1 MENLNKPLFI
11 LKKDMEDVKE
21 YLYVMDFSDASI
33 SEIEI
38 TKKDKDLETCD
49 LLDKYGFNDDE
60 CFFMFTTKRIT
71 EINKINGK

>member
-1 MENLNKPLFI
+1 
-11 LKKDMEDVKE
+11 MEDIKE

-38 TKKDKDLETCD
+38 TKEDKDLETYN

-60 CFFMFTTKRIT
+60 CFFMFTTQRIT
-71 EINKINGK
+71 KINKINVK

>member
-1 MENLNKPLFI
+1 MENI
-11 LKKDMEDVKE
+11 KE
-21 YLYVMDFSDASI
+21 YCYVMDFSDASL

-38 TKKDKDLETCD
+38 TEEDEDLESFD

-71 EINKINGK
+71 NINKIKGK